1 MIAQRQSMVLYNR
14 CMEPDDLSNGNDVRF
29 SSLTDDVTLMQASF
43 TDHAFERHSHDCFSI
58 GLTTFGVQQFRCR
71 GRQHESQ
78 PEDFVLFNP
87 DEDHDGRCG
96 TSDGFRYMIWYIP
109 EAFVRYSLSDDTGLA
124 KQVYFAAPHLTDRA
138 MAATFRTLTQDLSTN
153 PCEALRTE
161 SLVRAFIRSMLQ
173 RHGERRQPEEGL
185 RPTDVGLVR
194 LTRVKDYIRTYF
206 QRDLTL
212 VELAEVAGLSRSHL
226 TRLFGAIFNVPPHV
240 YLNAVRIAHAQN
252 LISLGMPLALVA
264 VECGFADQ
272 SHLTR
277 RFKGSVGVAPAD
289 WRRMR
294 AHGTR

>member
-1 MIAQRQSMVLYNR
+1 
-14 CMEPDDLSNGNDVRF
+14 
-29 SSLTDDVTLMQASF
+29 MQASF
-43 TDHAFERHSHDCFSI
+43 TNHAFERHSHDCFSI
-58 GLTTFGVQQFRCR
+58 GLTTFGVQRFRCR
-71 GRQHESQ
+71 GRQYDSR
-78 PEDFVLFNP
+78 PGDFVLFNP

-109 EAFVRYSLSDDTGLA
+109 DAFVRCTLDDDSGLGQA
-124 KQVYFAAPHLTDRA
+124 YFATPHLGDQD
-138 MAATFRTLTQDLSTN
+138 MALSFTALTQDLATN
-153 PCEALRTE
+153 PIEALRTE
-161 SLVRAFIRSMLQ
+161 SLVRAFLRTMLQ
-173 RHGERRQPEEGL
+173 RHGENRQADAGL
-185 RPTDVGLVR
+185 KTTHAGLAR

-226 TRLFGAIFNVPPHV
+226 TRLFGATFNVPPHV

-252 LISLGMPLALVA
+252 LILNGMPLASVA

-277 RFKGSVGVAPAD
+277 RFKGSVGAAPAD

-294 AHGTR
+294 GYSNA